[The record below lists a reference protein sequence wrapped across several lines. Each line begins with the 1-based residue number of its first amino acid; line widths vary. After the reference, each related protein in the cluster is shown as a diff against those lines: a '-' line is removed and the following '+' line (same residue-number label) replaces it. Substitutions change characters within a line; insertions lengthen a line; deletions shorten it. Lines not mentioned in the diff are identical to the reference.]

1 MVMKITHPLEAKVDQ
16 IIEDELGTELV
27 EGVQISLASF
37 EHIRNKEYVRRR
49 LEQRGFK
56 LMSGHAARYSYKLP
70 DNKNELV
77 EESVKPRKY
86 LKQDVMNRF
95 VECGQVTTAGLN
107 LRERKRLITTISYLR
122 RTGMLIKSERVWLPK
137 VGFYEITYK
146 IKNL

>member
-1 MVMKITHPLEAKVDQ
+1 MKITHPLQKTVDQ
-16 IIEDELGTELV
+16 IVEDELGTELV
-27 EGVQISLASF
+27 KGVQISLTSF
-37 EHIRNKEYVRRR
+37 DGIRNTDYVRKR